1 MSERSPTLEAPP
13 LPGFVDD
20 ASVDDAARIPGPLRG
35 TVTLVLQTAFAQ
47 RLVTGRLGSPEAYG
61 TLGLFGF
68 AQLLRPIWRA
78 AEASDPYADWWLLK
92 VERALG
98 QAESELQDL
107 NTRLLASLSG
117 SEALQIAPAKSVR
130 PVRTTL
136 SFSAAQAFRG
146 AQLVARA
153 DDLARGVLTAR
164 HVGCLTA
171 QVAANALWKTGHA
184 VRGAFGR
191 ARGFVPTGIT
201 RAELINATPRAA
213 HVVQRMGILPQV
225 VLEETVRPAHLPRR
239 QSPARVIEIVA
250 TPVES
255 LDDTRD
261 AWPADLMPDEGNAIA
276 FEDDL
281 SDLFSSP

>member
-1 MSERSPTLEAPP
+1 MSERSPAIEAPL
-13 LPGFVDD
+13 LPSSDEG
-20 ASVDDAARIPGPLRG
+20 ASVDDAARVPGPLRG

-47 RLVTGRLGSPEAYG
+47 RLVTGRSGSPEAYG
-61 TLGLFGF
+61 ALGLFGF

-92 VERALG
+92 VERALA
-98 QAESELQDL
+98 QAEGELQEL
-107 NTRLLASLSG
+107 NTKLLAPLNG
-117 SEALQIAPAKSVR
+117 LEALQIEPAKSVR

-136 SFSAAQAFRG
+136 SFSSAQAFRG

-184 VRGAFGR
+184 VRSAFGR
-191 ARGFVPTGIT
+191 ARGFVPTAIS
-201 RAELINATPRAA
+201 RADLINATPRAA
-213 HVVQRMGILPQV
+213 HVVQQMGILPRV
-225 VLEETVRPAHLPRR
+225 VLEETVLPAHLPRR
-239 QSPARVIEIVA
+239 QLPARVVEILA
-250 TPVES
+250 LPVES
-255 LDDTRD
+255 RDDERD
-261 AWPADLMPDEGNAIA
+261 AWSADQTPDTGGAVP

-281 SDLFSSP
+281 SDLFPSP